1 MPLTAPTCASP
12 SAVWTT
18 RSRWRRKGYGTAAH
32 HTALK
37 RLGVTEA
44 HRKSYAPVRTLI
56 PTGV

>member
-1 MPLTAPTCASP
+1 MAALDARYPGYGF
-12 SAVWTT
+12 V
-18 RSRWRRKGYGTAAH
+18 RHKGYGTAAH
-32 HTALK
+32 REALM